1 MRKSKILFM
10 DEATSSIGQ
19 CLHLDIGIPC
29 ADNGADFFSDRMIQD
44 ALRKQLDEGV
54 TVLTVAHR
62 LSTIKDYDRI
72 VSS

>member
-1 MRKSKILFM
+1 
-10 DEATSSIGQ
+10 
-19 CLHLDIGIPC
+19 
-29 ADNGADFFSDRMIQD
+29 MIQE

-62 LSTIKDYDRI
+62 LSTIKDYDRV